1 MLFLGQKNDASAA
14 SPSAERHGLVG
25 IAANTTTFGGVS
37 VPVIPSAAR
46 SFVHVAR

>member
-14 SPSAERHGLVG
+14 SPSAEMHGLVG
-25 IAANTTTFGGVS
+25 IAENTTTFGGVS
-37 VPVIPSAAR
+37 VPAMPSAAR